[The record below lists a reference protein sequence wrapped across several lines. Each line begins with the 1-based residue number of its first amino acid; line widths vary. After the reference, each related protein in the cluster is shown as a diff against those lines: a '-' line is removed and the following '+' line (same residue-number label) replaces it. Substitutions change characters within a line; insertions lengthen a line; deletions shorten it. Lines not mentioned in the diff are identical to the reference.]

1 MRSTAVS
8 VQMRAT
14 LPRARACTHGIFV
27 SRRWR
32 GSAPLNV
39 GLLNAFGVLE
49 GVAGGVRFHD
59 EFHDEFHGGHREA
72 ACGERTSLTRS
83 SAKAFKCQRPQQAR
97 DEVAMRHTRG
107 RAARIRTVTT
117 MLRMRRLHNRGHD
130 LRGRCARACCARWPR
145 RPERKT
151 DRAAITPG
159 RCARSHI
166 DAPSLRAPCPA
177 SCLSP
182 ALFTP
187 LTWRSPAQ
195 QVTALRRDD
204 STAQPLQARAR
215 AFQAYSIPLLSM
227 RKVPRRTSASH
238 ARARSS
244 GDLTCATRSLRR
256 NPRPPAQSP

>member
-1 MRSTAVS
+1 M
-8 VQMRAT
+8 
-14 LPRARACTHGIFV
+14 
-27 SRRWR
+27 W
-32 GSAPLNV
+32 
-39 GLLNAFGVLE
+39 GL
-49 GVAGGVRFHD
+49 
-59 EFHDEFHGGHREA
+59 
-72 ACGERTSLTRS
+72 CGERTSLTRS

-151 DRAAITPG
+151 DRAALTPG

-256 NPRPPAQSP
+256 NPRPPAQSL